1 MTDNVDPACGSRS
14 NPQDYEGIED
24 LYLNPKLRSIPK
36 AAGLNRLN
44 NDLHPGAKAPS
55 ASFGSRSDPKL
66 HFKSKA
72 CRYGH
77 GTDVEAGLKI
87 ARTGPCR
94 YRHGPDVEA
103 GLNLPVVSRIR
114 TLDNKDRLIVRP
126 PLAQALKQWFNDPY
140 SESESEEEDS
150 RQAAGEATMGA
161 STARRR
167 SEPEEQGTPSN
178 NDDRG
183 KCLVH

>member
-1 MTDNVDPACGSRS
+1 MTDNVDAVCGSRS
-14 NPQDYEGIED
+14 NPQDYEGVED
-24 LYLNPKLRSIPK
+24 MLLNPKLRC
-36 AAGLNRLN
+36 N
-44 NDLHPGAKAPS
+44 
-55 ASFGSRSDPKL
+55 
-66 HFKSKA
+66 SKA
-72 CRYGH
+72 CRYRH
-77 GTDVEAGLKI
+77 GTDFQAGLKI
-87 ARTGPCR
+87 ARAGPWR
-94 YRHGPDVEA
+94 YSHGPDVEA

-114 TLDNKDRLIVRP
+114 TLDNDRLVLRS

-150 RQAAGEATMGA
+150 RQTAGEATMGA

-178 NDDRG
+178 NDDSG

>member
-1 MTDNVDPACGSRS
+1 MTDNVDAVCGSRS
-14 NPQDYEGIED
+14 NPQDYEGVED
-24 LYLNPKLRSIPK
+24 MLLNPKLRC
-36 AAGLNRLN
+36 N
-44 NDLHPGAKAPS
+44 
-55 ASFGSRSDPKL
+55 
-66 HFKSKA
+66 SKA
-72 CRYGH
+72 CRYRH
-77 GTDVEAGLKI
+77 GTDFQAGLKI

-114 TLDNKDRLIVRP
+114 TPVPVPEAMEQYFKKM
-126 PLAQALKQWFNDPY
+126 PLKIGDDECFEWFNKSWP
-140 SESESEEEDS
+140 ESESEEEDS
-150 RQAAGEATMGA
+150 RQTAGEATMGA

-178 NDDRG
+178 NDDSG